1 MVKAVFA
8 VTDEGDEGASSLLDM
23 TKVTRS
29 TLADKGISPCPF
41 SASEQ
46 ITANQWLIY

>member
-1 MVKAVFA
+1 MMKAVFS

-29 TLADKGISPCPF
+29 TLAEKPLPNRATEQFKGD
-41 SASEQ
+41 
-46 ITANQWLIY
+46 WLKDGTP